1 MDRTMMAVIIALILG
16 VILIIMFASGAF
28 NSFKNFFSNP
38 FIKSDYSS
46 LSSSTKAQE
55 EMNFDIFVNNLLA
68 CRNTA
73 KQSCICNDVFI
84 NFPYTFLD
92 DISIKIA
99 HKKDGDVISMM
110 YGRQEIKNSTLA
122 NTFLSSVSFVDGNVI
137 ETVQTPYENM
147 ITSAKGIVSFDNDK
161 VISSGIYKRSQT
173 RMEIPIYNYKS
184 GSLFKP
190 ASEEKQIAA
199 IAALAKC

>member
-16 VILIIMFASGAF
+16 VILIIMSASGAF
-28 NSFKNFFSNP
+28 NSFKDFFSNP

-46 LSSSTKAQE
+46 LSSSTRAQE
-55 EMNFDIFVNNLLA
+55 EMNFDVFVNNLQA
-68 CRNTA
+68 CRNSV
-73 KQSCICNDVFI
+73 KQSCICSDVFV

-92 DISIKIA
+92 DISIRIA
-99 HKKDGDVISMM
+99 HKKDGDVVSMM
-110 YGRQEIKNSTLA
+110 YGKQEIKNITLS
-122 NTFLSSVSFVDGNVI
+122 NTFISSVSFVDGNVV
-137 ETVQTPYENM
+137 ETTQTPYENM
-147 ITSAKGIVSFDNDK
+147 ITSAKGVVSFDNDK
-161 VISSGIYKRSQT
+161 IISSGIYKRSQT

-199 IAALAKC
+199 VSALAKC